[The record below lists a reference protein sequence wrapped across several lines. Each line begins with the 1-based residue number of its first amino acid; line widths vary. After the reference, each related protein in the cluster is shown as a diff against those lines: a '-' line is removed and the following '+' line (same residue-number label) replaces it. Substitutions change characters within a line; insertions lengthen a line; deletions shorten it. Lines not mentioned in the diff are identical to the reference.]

1 MLRASAQT
9 TQTEIDIQGINGDR
23 NAAALGVAHGAELM
37 AFAEAVAGGDPTE
50 LQAARES
57 LLASAGEAVLVDAA
71 GVAANF
77 QRMVRIADA
86 IGIPIDDMTT
96 ELGNQVREEL
106 GIHRF
111 RTGQNTLAVDS

>member
-1 MLRASAQT
+1 MLRASAQA

-23 NAAALGVAHGAELM
+23 IAAALGVKHGAELM
-37 AFAEAVAGGDPTE
+37 TFAEAVSGGDPTE

-86 IGIPIDDMTT
+86 IGIPVDDMTT
-96 ELGNQVREEL
+96 ELGNQVRAEL

-111 RTGQNTLAVDS
+111 RTGQNTLAVHS